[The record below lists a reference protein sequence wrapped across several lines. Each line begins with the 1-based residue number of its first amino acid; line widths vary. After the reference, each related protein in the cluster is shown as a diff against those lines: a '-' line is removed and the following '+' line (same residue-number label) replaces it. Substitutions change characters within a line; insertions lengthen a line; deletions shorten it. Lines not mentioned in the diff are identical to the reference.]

1 MLSCTEALLPVSCL
15 KAASFRGFGR
25 DITRSPLCPSSQTHT
40 HIPYPHLMI
49 IFFSCCK
56 TGWLASQ
63 REQLPLA
70 LGVSWPLA
78 MFTGRCAPRKR
89 NQLPPSSGPIS
100 SHWTAW
106 RPLQPGCKRESR
118 TVWCGNGV
126 VGSGNRWLTLFLYL
140 CHCLDNIKAACKRR
154 N

>member
-1 MLSCTEALLPVSCL
+1 MQLTESSREQGRLKPEIHPRCGLTYFFSFPSPNAKLYSEALLPVSCL
-15 KAASFRGFGR
+15 KAASFRGFGG
-25 DITRSPLCPSSQTHT
+25 DITRSSLCPSSQTHR

-100 SHWTAW
+100 SH
-106 RPLQPGCKRESR
+106 
-118 TVWCGNGV
+118 
-126 VGSGNRWLTLFLYL
+126 
-140 CHCLDNIKAACKRR
+140 
-154 N
+154 